1 MTDIFKSADW
11 AREALEREAE
21 APVLTGES
29 SLTEFSAAE
38 YDEFFGWLAS
48 KPIVPPYKFDMSAAR
63 LLTPAAPRL
72 RCARRTMFSFCS
84 QRQGGPGRK
93 SEEIDVSAAMS
104 NRLG

>member
-48 KPIVPPYKFDMSAAR
+48 KPIVPPYKFEMSAAR
-63 LLTPAAPRL
+63 LLTPDLATR
-72 RCARRTMFSFCS
+72 MY
-84 QRQGGPGRK
+84 GPVFTWLCFGDVVGDGFEYWPDRK
-93 SEEIDVSAAMS
+93 KK
-104 NRLG
+104 L